1 MDEDK
6 VYIKIFYL
14 DDIYSFVV
22 DNFLFEIILE
32 AETFVTKISHVFL
45 QNLISMLRTISDENM
60 RYIKVIGVDQIYNFV
75 MEDFFI

>member
-1 MDEDK
+1 MK
-6 VYIKIFYL
+6 IKFISKF
-14 DDIYSFVV
+14 FVV